1 MARELTELQQ
11 KFLDALF
18 GEANGDVKTAAS
30 IAGYSPYMY
39 NKVVA
44 ALREEILERAE
55 FELALNAA
63 KAVNRI
69 ASAMDDDEAVKPGV
83 NTKVNAA
90 KEILDRIGL
99 AKKDRLQ
106 IENNTG
112 NAIFILPAKTPVP
125 NDNPETDPS
134 K

>member
-1 MARELTELQQ
+1 MARVLTELQE
-11 KFLDALF
+11 KFLNALF
-18 GEANGDVKTAAS
+18 GEAQGNVKLAAEM
-30 IAGYSPYMY
+30 AGYSPYMY

-69 ASAMDDDEAVKPGV
+69 TSTMEDDEAVKPGA
-83 NTKVNAA
+83 NTKMAAA
-90 KEILDRIGL
+90 KEVLDRIGL

-106 IENNTG
+106 IEGDTG
-112 NAIFILPAKTPVP
+112 SAIFILPPKQPVQ
-125 NDNPETDPS
+125 NDDPETNTS